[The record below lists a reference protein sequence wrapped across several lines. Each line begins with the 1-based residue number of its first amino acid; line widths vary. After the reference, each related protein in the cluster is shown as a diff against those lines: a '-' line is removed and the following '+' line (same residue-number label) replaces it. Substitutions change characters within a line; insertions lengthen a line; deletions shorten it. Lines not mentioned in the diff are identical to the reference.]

1 MSSGT
6 ILAQLKGVTL
16 TLGGAPLFDGV
27 DLALVAGERA
37 CLIGANGAGKSTLL
51 RMLTGEQEPDS
62 GIITLANGA
71 HVAVTPQVPDFGAHE
86 TLLDY
91 VEAGIGAGPI
101 APYLASANLE
111 SFGLDPARAT
121 AKLSGGEAR
130 RAGLAR
136 MFAADADILLL
147 DEPTNHLD
155 LPGILDLEARLSAFR
170 GACLVI
176 SHDRRFLERV
186 STVTYWLRQR
196 RVIRNN
202 RGFDAF
208 DTWAEEV
215 ETEEARTLAR
225 VETHLAAE
233 ERWLARG
240 VTGRRARN
248 EGRRRKLFALRAEQ
262 SARAS
267 AAQKATAVLE
277 ASKGAESGRIVI
289 EARSIAKSFQTDG
302 GDRELIRD
310 FSLKIMRGDRVGII
324 GPNGAGKTTL
334 LEILLQRQKP
344 DAGEVR
350 HGANLAI
357 TYLDQKRDTL
367 DPNVTI
373 WDALCPL
380 GGDQVLVRGQPR
392 HVAAYARDFLFQPG
406 QLRQPIGA
414 LSGGERNRLLLAIA
428 LAQPANLLVLDE
440 PTNDLDME
448 TQDALEEMLAS
459 YDGAILLVSHD
470 RAFLDGVATQIVGA
484 VGQARWVETPGGFA
498 DFEREH
504 GGFSHLPNRSAKAPQ
519 ANTSPAVAS
528 PAAAPRRPRKLS
540 FKEERRL
547 GELEAALPRLEREL
561 ATLEARLADPNL
573 FAKDP
578 PAFER
583 AAQDLANKRA
593 EKDASETEW
602 LELDAKRD
610 ALARG
615 D

>member
-51 RMLTGEQEPDS
+51 KMLTGEQEPDA
-62 GIITLANGA
+62 GLITLAGGA

-86 TLLDY
+86 TLLAY
-91 VEAGIGAGPI
+91 VEAGIGQGPI
-101 APYLASANLE
+101 ATHIATTNLE

-155 LPGILDLEARLSAFR
+155 LPGILDLEARLTAFR

-202 RGFDAF
+202 RGFEAF
-208 DTWAEEV
+208 EAWAEEV

-248 EGRRRKLFALRAEQ
+248 EGRRRKVFALREEQ

-267 AAQKATAVLE
+267 AAQKLTATLE

-289 EARSIAKSFQTDG
+289 DARAIAKSFNTDG
-302 GDRELIRD
+302 QERTLIRD

-334 LEILLQRQKP
+334 LEILLQRQTP
-344 DAGEVR
+344 DAGVVR
-350 HGANLAI
+350 HGANLTI

-367 DPNVTI
+367 DPAMTI

-448 TQDALEEMLAS
+448 TQDALEDMLS
-459 YDGAILLVSHD
+459 TYDGAILVVSHD

-484 VGQARWVETPGGFA
+484 LGGARWAETPGGFA

-504 GGFSHLPNRSAKAPQ
+504 GGFTRSSARAAKAQ
-519 ANTSPAVAS
+519 TLSGATSPA
-528 PAAAPRRPRKLS
+528 PRRARKLS

-547 GELEAALPRLEREL
+547 SELEAALPRLDAEI
-561 ATLEARLADPNL
+561 TVLEARLADPAL
-573 FAKDP
+573 FAKDAA
-578 PAFER
+578 AFER
-583 AAQDLANKRA
+583 AASDLSAKRT
-593 EKDASETEW
+593 EKDMSETEW